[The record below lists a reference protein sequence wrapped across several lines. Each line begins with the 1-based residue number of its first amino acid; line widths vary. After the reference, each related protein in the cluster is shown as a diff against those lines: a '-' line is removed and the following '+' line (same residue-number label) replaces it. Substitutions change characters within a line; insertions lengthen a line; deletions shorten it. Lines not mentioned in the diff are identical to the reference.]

1 MADDD
6 IEVPR
11 RGYNTEDVNAQR
23 GEPRRR
29 RRRWG
34 LIALGLVVGLPLA
47 LMALWTWI
55 TLTYTYSRG
64 ERVGYAQKISEKGW
78 VCKTWEGELAIS
90 NVPGQLQER
99 FDYTVRDDSV
109 AAEISRHEGQRV
121 SISYE
126 QHRFIP
132 FSCFGETE
140 YFATGVRPVD
150 QPAPARPLAPQA
162 PATPAAPG
170 ATTPPAAPP
179 ATPPTTPPPAAGRPA
194 PPSP

>member
-29 RRRWG
+29 RRHWG

-47 LMALWTWI
+47 RMALWTWI
-55 TLTYTYSRG
+55 TLSYSYSRG

-78 VCKTWEGELAIS
+78 VCKTWEGELAVA
-90 NVPGQLQER
+90 NVPGQLQEK
-99 FDYTVRDDSV
+99 FEFSVRDDSI
-109 AAEISRHEGQRV
+109 AAAISKAEGQRV
-121 SISYE
+121 TLSYE
-126 QHRFIP
+126 QHRFVP

-140 YFATGVRPVD
+140 YFATGVRVVG
-150 QPAPARPLAPQA
+150 QPTGPQPLAPQA
-162 PATPAAPG
+162 PRAPA
-170 ATTPPAAPP
+170 
-179 ATPPTTPPPAAGRPA
+179 
-194 PPSP
+194 